1 MLVQFKHFFFSAS
14 RANLVWMHT
23 KGKAIFIKEVPT
35 LPLQTNH
42 FWLVLQLKTY
52 RKKGVEE

>member
-1 MLVQFKHFFFSAS
+1 MFVQFKLFFSAS
-14 RANLVWMHT
+14 RVNHVWMHT

-42 FWLVLQLKTY
+42 FWLVLQLQTY